1 MNGAPPNR
9 RVLPHSARALDCA
22 GRAQR
27 RRAPLAAA
35 LQGVW
40 LLLLCSTWL
49 NAQPT
54 DRELLQ
60 QLVTQADAGETPF
73 ALAQSIGERG
83 ITAALVAAELFDERK
98 PLRSQLLLEAIATA
112 GTCRRSHPEL
122 LRLYQPAAHE
132 LFHTTNGLAG
142 QQRLAVALTWRVWPA
157 ALPEAVV
164 RAAPL
169 PLLDWLRAQALS
181 ATPALDKLRLLT
193 QPLGNWLRAR
203 HERQH
208 THAFHEAIAA
218 LTASPA
224 ITRDVPTRAALLRL
238 VADAGATGSLDFV
251 LTQLRAPQTE
261 VRADAVV
268 ALGQLLNPQAHGCG
282 RGCGPTGV
290 TEWNRLAAARARAL
304 AEFVRL
310 AGEEREANV
319 QAKLAAA
326 AEAWAAEPKVGQAM
340 LDLFRHTTDA
350 AVRRA
355 ILFSVAGTRW
365 PQRAQVILLGFDAPQ
380 DGVLGVALQA
390 VAAHPLP
397 ELAPRTL
404 AMLDE
409 FREAQPMLIDAV
421 GALANPAAT
430 PALLRWLATERNVAV
445 RLKLALALEKIPG
458 DASARALATMLAREA
473 EPLLGEHLCRI
484 ASRRELPGAAAT
496 LAALAEDSTAPLAV
510 RGQAVWALGRY
521 AEPLARE
528 CLARLRSAP
537 QKYFSAAPT
546 STPGTEPVE
555 HARLLIA
562 LASLRAGGPDDEV
575 ARRFAAG
582 SPADQ
587 LTCLLSLAELKRDH
601 PIIGEALG
609 TGDFAV
615 LLGAVKAAGAAAPEK
630 YAARLRGLREAP
642 FVAALLASGL
652 DTWGLRATF
661 AVALGGK
668 P

>member
-224 ITRDVPTRAALLRL
+224 ITRDARLAPRCCGSSPTRA
-238 VADAGATGSLDFV
+238 
-251 LTQLRAPQTE
+251 
-261 VRADAVV
+261 
-268 ALGQLLNPQAHGCG
+268 
-282 RGCGPTGV
+282 
-290 TEWNRLAAARARAL
+290 RLA
-304 AEFVRL
+304 
-310 AGEEREANV
+310 
-319 QAKLAAA
+319 
-326 AEAWAAEPKVGQAM
+326 
-340 LDLFRHTTDA
+340 
-350 AVRRA
+350 
-355 ILFSVAGTRW
+355 RW
-365 PQRAQVILLGFDAPQ
+365 
-380 DGVLGVALQA
+380 
-390 VAAHPLP
+390 
-397 ELAPRTL
+397 
-404 AMLDE
+404 
-409 FREAQPMLIDAV
+409 
-421 GALANPAAT
+421 
-430 PALLRWLATERNVAV
+430 
-445 RLKLALALEKIPG
+445 
-458 DASARALATMLAREA
+458 
-473 EPLLGEHLCRI
+473 
-484 ASRRELPGAAAT
+484 
-496 LAALAEDSTAPLAV
+496 
-510 RGQAVWALGRY
+510 
-521 AEPLARE
+521 
-528 CLARLRSAP
+528 
-537 QKYFSAAPT
+537 T
-546 STPGTEPVE
+546 S
-555 HARLLIA
+555 
-562 LASLRAGGPDDEV
+562 
-575 ARRFAAG
+575 
-582 SPADQ
+582 
-587 LTCLLSLAELKRDH
+587 C
-601 PIIGEALG
+601 
-609 TGDFAV
+609 
-615 LLGAVKAAGAAAPEK
+615 
-630 YAARLRGLREAP
+630 
-642 FVAALLASGL
+642 
-652 DTWGLRATF
+652 
-661 AVALGGK
+661 
-668 P
+668 